1 MKLIQKA
8 FLLPTFEFTLGDH
21 SLRVKRSTLTASASF
36 EIPFADIDPRPCEHE
51 NIGMGWYVI
60 GGVLVVLGFLLVG
73 ATNADVTPDSLTGL
87 WFGAFLS
94 AITGL
99 RCLAEGRKETFS
111 ELVFHSVRTGNALIH
126 LRQTL
131 PSPVHVQEFVE
142 ILEEKIE
149 AEADEWKRHEDW
161 RG

>member
-8 FLLPTFEFTLGDH
+8 FLLPTFEFSLGDH
-21 SLRVKRSTLTASASF
+21 AVRVKRSTLTASASF

-51 NIGMGWYVI
+51 NIGMGWYVM
-60 GGVLVVLGFLLVG
+60 GAALVVLAFLLVG
-73 ATNADVTPDSLTGL
+73 GTQADVSDDSLKGL
-87 WFGAFLS
+87 LFGAFLS

-111 ELVFHSVRTGNALIH
+111 ELVFHSARTGNALIH
-126 LRQTL
+126 LRKTL

-149 AEADEWKRHEDW
+149 AEAGEWNRHED
-161 RG
+161 GLG